1 MSYHRFNRAETLD
14 AVVDVARGRAPADRI
29 IRNGRL
35 VNVHTHEIYPADI
48 AIKGERI
55 ACVGDI
61 SHIRTGP
68 DSEVV
73 DAGGLYLTPGLV
85 EPHFHTYHA
94 SQNIA
99 EFARLVLPRGT
110 TTTTDGFYAF
120 ALIGAQAVRFAVE
133 EFARTPLK
141 LVFLVPVLGYLQNR
155 NLGLRPVSETFT
167 VEAMLEMIEWPECHG
182 VEEPPYDVVWE
193 REKDPGLWR
202 VIKRCVALG
211 KVFGGHGWG
220 AKPHELNA
228 YIAAGAQH
236 DHEVGAPDHVLDRA
250 RLGMWAAIREG
261 STVLQMREGVK
272 GLTETAI
279 DPRYV
284 AFTADVAT
292 TDHLRNRGHIDHA
305 IRAAVAQGLNPVTA
319 VQCATLNAAGALGLE
334 REIGSIA
341 PGKFADVLVVEDLP
355 SFRIR
360 HVFANG
366 RLVATDGQCLV
377 PLRSSRYPQVFYG
390 VVKLP
395 RPITPAD
402 LAVAA
407 PAGRDAVRVRVMQ
420 AIDGGIATPEV
431 RAVLPIKNGVV
442 WPDPG
447 QDVLKAVL
455 VETFRGTGKI
465 STGFVKGFRLRRGAL
480 GTTHIPF
487 FRSPTVVGTNDADI
501 ALAINT
507 LARAGGGIIA
517 VADGEVLALQELPI
531 AGACSEKT
539 VEETIV
545 ESAALTRAARE
556 LGCTMVDPYRQLFA
570 LPAIGTISGLRLFE
584 GGLIDSD
591 RREVVDLFVD

>member
-1 MSYHRFNRAETLD
+1 MSYHRFNRAEVLD
-14 AVVDVARGRAPADRI
+14 AVVDVARGQAPADRL

-35 VNVHTHEIYPADI
+35 VNVHTHEIYLADI

-55 ACVGDI
+55 ACVGDT
-61 SHIRTGP
+61 SHIRIGP
-68 DSEVV
+68 DTEVV
-73 DAGGLYLTPGLV
+73 DAEGRYLTPGLV

-99 EFARLVLPRGT
+99 EFARLVLPHGT

-120 ALIGAQAVRFAVE
+120 AFIDPSAVRFAVE
-133 EFARTPLK
+133 EYARTPLK

-155 NLGLRPVSETFT
+155 NLGLPPVSEAFT
-167 VEAMLEMIEWPECHG
+167 VEVMLEMLDWPECHG

-193 REKDPGLWR
+193 REKDPGLWK
-202 VIKRCVALG
+202 VIKKCIALG
-211 KVFGGHGWG
+211 KIFGGHGWG

-284 AFTADVAT
+284 SFTADVAT
-292 TDHLRNRGHIDHA
+292 TDHFMKKGHLDHA
-305 IRAAVAQGLNPVTA
+305 VRAAIAYGLNPVTA
-319 VQCATLNAAGALGLE
+319 VQCATLNAACALGLE

-341 PGKFADVLVVEDLP
+341 PGKFADILLVDDLP
-355 SFRIR
+355 SFRIHR
-360 HVFANG
+360 VYANG
-366 RLVATDGQCLV
+366 QLVAQDGRCVV
-377 PLRSSRYPQVFYG
+377 PLRSSRYPEVFYG

-395 RPITPAD
+395 RPTTPAD
-402 LAVAA
+402 LAIPA

-420 AIDGGIATPEV
+420 AIDGGIATPELQ
-431 RAVLPIKNGVV
+431 AVLSIKNGVV
-442 WPDPG
+442 CPDLS
-447 QDVLKAVL
+447 QDILKAVL
-455 VETFRGTGKI
+455 VETFQGTGRI
-465 STGFVKGFRLRRGAL
+465 SKGFVKGFRLRRGAL
-480 GTTHIPF
+480 GTSHIPF

-507 LARAGGGIIA
+507 LARVGGGIIA

-539 VEETIV
+539 LEETIA
-545 ESAALTRAARE
+545 ESEALACAARD
-556 LGCTMVDPYRQLFA
+556 LGCTMADPYRQLFA
-570 LPAIGTISGLRLFE
+570 LTAISTITGLRLFE

-591 RREVVDLFVD
+591 RREVVGLFVD